1 MTLEEFYKELRKTK
15 DLLNWS
21 IGDTGLIR
29 GFSKGRNQIRFCPLS
44 AVVYFKE
51 ERYISTWEIFSIT
64 YELKMGFTDAQNV
77 LIASDNPVE
86 QPEIREQI
94 EKALFGD

>member
-1 MTLEEFYKELRKTK
+1 MTLKEFYDELRKTK

-21 IGDTGLIR
+21 IGETGLIR
-29 GFSKGRNQIRFCPLS
+29 GYSKGRNGIRFCPLS

-51 ERYISTWEIFSIT
+51 ELYVSTWEIFSIT
-64 YELKMGFTDAQNV
+64 YELKMRFTDAQNI

-86 QPEIREQI
+86 QPEIREQL
-94 EKALFGD
+94 EKVLFGE